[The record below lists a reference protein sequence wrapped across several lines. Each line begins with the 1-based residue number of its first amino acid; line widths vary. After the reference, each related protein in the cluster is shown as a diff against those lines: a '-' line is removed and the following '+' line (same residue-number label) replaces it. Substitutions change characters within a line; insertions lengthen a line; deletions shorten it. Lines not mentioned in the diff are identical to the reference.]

1 MSPSVVLLS
10 TRSGSPRSGGMPGS
24 CGPWRPRCQKLSV
37 CPSWRAF
44 NPARRGRSEGP
55 RCSLQE
61 GHGLNPSLG
70 ARHRPPRVRSNLYLA
85 LYSSATSDGVL
96 MLPHVPSAHSF
107 SAGKCSRTQ
116 ARACCTALWHTA
128 HTARH
133 LRLPATSLP
142 RPPSRDLALA
152 TSFSRPPSCDLRATS
167 LSRPP
172 SHDLRRTTSVLR
184 PSSCNLPPATSLLR
198 PLSRDLP
205 PVTSE

>member
-1 MSPSVVLLS
+1 MFELLTQRAKSSRFVPPGEPLTQRAVVY
-10 TRSGSPRSGGMPGS
+10 
-24 CGPWRPRCQKLSV
+24 
-37 CPSWRAF
+37 
-44 NPARRGRSEGP
+44 EGP

-61 GHGLNPSLG
+61 GHRLNPSLG